1 MKEQILNIPTE
12 ELHAFPDNP
21 FAVREDIEL
30 RESVKDYGV
39 LTPITV
45 RPRETGGYE
54 IISGHRRCAA
64 CQAAGIAQ
72 VPAFVRDMDDNTAV
86 IALVDSNLHR
96 EQILPSEKAKAY
108 KMKLDAIKRQ
118 GERNDLYPWN
128 RTRGQAVHKSRD
140 EVAQSESG
148 RQVQRYVRLCE
159 LNPQLLQLVD
169 EGKMALSPAVELSY
183 LNQYEQKNLV
193 ETIESEDRTPSHA
206 QAIRLRRQSEAGR
219 LNMDATFNIMTEEKG
234 NQKEHLKIKTESIE
248 RYFPKGYSPRQ
259 MQDTIIKLLAEW
271 QQKRERA
278 AKNRDSR

>member
-1 MKEQILNIPTE
+1 M
-12 ELHAFPDNP
+12 
-21 FAVREDIEL
+21 
-30 RESVKDYGV
+30 
-39 LTPITV
+39 
-45 RPRETGGYE
+45 
-54 IISGHRRCAA
+54 
-64 CQAAGIAQ
+64 
-72 VPAFVRDMDDNTAV
+72 PAFVRDMDDNTAV

-108 KMKLDAIKRQ
+108 RMKLDAIKRQ
-118 GERNDLYPWN
+118 GERKDLYPWN
-128 RTRGQAVHKSRD
+128 RTRGQPVHKSRD
-140 EVAQSESG
+140 EVAENESG